1 MNWLIKF
8 VLGKVS
14 GPVLIYV
21 LLGLVAANAIT
32 GALLKHAWT
41 ENARA
46 VLQCENQALRDANA
60 RNLAV
65 STELQRIQSDLAAE
79 KKQRMFA
86 AKQAEKEIAA
96 QLHEKEIE
104 HAEAIAN
111 MEIAIDEI
119 TDEEFLCASEPV
131 PLPVFNQ
138 LHDAA
143 TAYNDN
149 RNSASAVL
157 PPD

>member
-1 MNWLIKF
+1 MNWVIKF
-8 VLGKVS
+8 ILGKVS

-32 GALLKHAWT
+32 GALLKRAWT

-65 STELQRIQSDLAAE
+65 STELQRIQSDLVAE

-111 MEIAIDEI
+111 MEIAINEL
-119 TDEEFLCASEPV
+119 TDEEFLYASEPV

-138 LHDAA
+138 LRDAA
-143 TAYNDN
+143 TTYNDN
-149 RNSASAVL
+149 RNSARAVL
-157 PPD
+157 PSD